1 MGSWFSSQIA
11 ARRVPARR
19 WQGIGMASVE
29 LDLRRLEPGEAPR
42 DSDVA
47 AVRDAESVVV
57 RGAVPALAAVLTQLP
72 KADRTAL
79 VPVAW
84 EPAGDKSSL
93 ALARDI
99 GVGTG
104 EPRDLCLVRDDHGGV
119 LLHHG
124 RIEAAGDGRRSLSRR
139 LGLQAHHDDIKVADG
154 EITRIDVRPDWQAV
168 DTIGVTVMMQP
179 LRPTRH
185 TSGRALQAASDPARI
200 VRDGVPYPRPVT
212 RWTWYA
218 DHRVRWRL
226 QP

>member
-1 MGSWFSSQIA
+1 MPDVQ
-11 ARRVPARR
+11 
-19 WQGIGMASVE
+19 
-29 LDLRRLEPGEAPR
+29 LDLRRLEPGQAPR
-42 DSDVA
+42 PEDVA
-47 AVRDAESVVV
+47 AAADADALRV
-57 RGAVPALAAVLTQLP
+57 RGPVAGLAAVLTVLL
-72 KADRTAL
+72 KAQRAPH

-84 EPAGDKSSL
+84 EPAADKTSL

-124 RIEAAGDGRRSLSRR
+124 RVEAAGDGRRSLSRR

-154 EITRIDVRPDWQAV
+154 EITRIDVRPDWRAV
-168 DTIGVTVMMQP
+168 DTIGVTVMVQP
-179 LRPTRH
+179 LRPTRQ
-185 TSGRALQAASDPARI
+185 TSGRALQIASDPARI
-200 VRDGVPYPRPVT
+200 VRDGVPFPRPVH

-218 DHRVRWRL
+218 DDRVRWRL

>member
-1 MGSWFSSQIA
+1 MSAVQ
-11 ARRVPARR
+11 
-19 WQGIGMASVE
+19 
-29 LDLRRLEPGEAPR
+29 LDLRRLEPGRAPR
-42 DSDVA
+42 PEDVA
-47 AVRDAESVVV
+47 AARDAASVAV
-57 RGAVPALAAVLTQLP
+57 RGPVPALAAVLTVLL

-84 EPAGDKSSL
+84 DPSGDKDSL

-104 EPRDLCLVRDDHGGV
+104 EERELSLVRDDHGGV

-124 RIEAAGDGRRSLSRR
+124 RVEAAGDGRRALSRR

-154 EITRIDVRPDWQAV
+154 EVTRIDVRPDWRAV
-168 DTIGVTVMMQP
+168 DTIGVTVMLQP

-185 TSGRALQAASDPARI
+185 TSGRALQVASDPARI

-218 DHRVRWRL
+218 DDRVRWRL

>member
-1 MGSWFSSQIA
+1 MSAVQ
-11 ARRVPARR
+11 
-19 WQGIGMASVE
+19 
-29 LDLRRLEPGEAPR
+29 LDLRRLEPGRAPR
-42 DSDVA
+42 PEDVA
-47 AVRDAESVVV
+47 AAGDAESVTV
-57 RGAVPALAAVLTQLP
+57 RGPVPALAAVLSLLL

-84 EPAGDKSSL
+84 EPSADKASL

-104 EPRDLCLVRDDHGGV
+104 EARELCLVRDDHGGV

-124 RIEAAGDGRRSLSRR
+124 RIEAAGDGRRALSRR

-154 EITRIDVRPDWQAV
+154 EVTRIDVRPDWNAV
-168 DTIGVTVMMQP
+168 DTIGVTVMVQP

-185 TSGRALQAASDPARI
+185 TSGRAVQVASDPARI
-200 VRDGVPYPRPVT
+200 VRDGVPYPRPVN